1 MENHADNLAIWPGRE
16 RADVRGGEIGRWRG
30 YHFFFLMDVDREDSQ
45 LGLRMTRGR
54 RIKAGQRT
62 QDRRSNQKG
71 KYARGITVHKADASN

>member
-1 MENHADNLAIWPGRE
+1 MAREGKGRCEGWRNREVE
-16 RADVRGGEIGRWRG
+16 RISL
-30 YHFFFLMDVDREDSQ
+30 FFLMDVDREDSQ

-71 KYARGITVHKADASN
+71 KYARGITVHKADTSN